1 MAFLKNSYS
10 KIWRIT
16 YPIILGSLAQN
27 FVYIA
32 DTAFLGR
39 VSEVALGAA
48 AIGGLFY
55 VAIFM
60 LGMGLGTGTQII
72 IARRKGEK
80 QIQGIG
86 AIVDHSFY
94 LLIGFSFLLFVI
106 IKLLSPS
113 LLLPAISSGGIY
125 VASMEYLDY
134 RVYGIF
140 FAFINVVFRAFYVG
154 IGDTKVLIWSTASMA
169 LVNIVLD
176 YCLIFGHWGFP
187 TMGIGGA
194 ALASVISEVF
204 TTGYF
209 VLHITR
215 KKRNTGQSFVDD
227 YQLFQFLRPAW
238 KTFQTIFKV
247 GLPVM
252 FQTFIS
258 VSSWFVFYLI
268 IEQEGER
275 PLAISNI
282 IRSIYL
288 VLMIPAFG
296 FYSATHTLVSNAM
309 GAKLVDE
316 VWPTLKKIILLA
328 TVFTLVLMQVNIFF
342 PLEVIGVYTDNAE
355 LALAVAPTLEVITIA
370 LLILPATFILFGAVA
385 GTGNT
390 TVSLIIE
397 VVTILIYLAFTYEIA
412 IYRHWPVHQIWYAE
426 FVYLACLGGF
436 SWIYLKLGR
445 WEKTEF

>member
-1 MAFLKNSYS
+1 M
-10 KIWRIT
+10 
-16 YPIILGSLAQN
+16 GSLAQN

-60 LGMGLGTGTQII
+60 LGMGLGTGSQII

-80 QIQGIG
+80 KIQGIG

-94 LLIGFSFLLFVI
+94 LLIAFSILLFI
-106 IKLLSPS
+106 LIKLISPS
-113 LLLPAISSGGIY
+113 LLHPAIASGEIY
-125 VASMEYLDY
+125 LASMEYLDY

-187 TMGIGGA
+187 VMGIGGA

-209 VLHITR
+209 LLHISR
-215 KKRNTGQSFVDD
+215 KKRKTGRSFVED
-227 YQLFQFLRPAW
+227 YQLFQFIQPAW
-238 KTFQTIFKV
+238 STFKTIFKV

-258 VSSWFVFYLI
+258 VSSWFLFYLI

-309 GAKLVDE
+309 GANLVDE
-316 VWPTLKKIILLA
+316 VWPTIKKIIMMA
-328 TVFTLVLMQVNIFF
+328 TGFTLILIQVNVFF
-342 PLEVIGVYTDNAE
+342 PIEVIGVYTDSAE
-355 LALAVAPTLEVITIA
+355 LALAVVPTLEVITIA

-397 VVTILIYLAFTYEIA
+397 IVTILIYLAFTYEVA
-412 IYRHWPVHQIWYAE
+412 IEQHWPVYKIWYAE
-426 FVYLACLGGF
+426 FVYLICIGGF
-436 SWIYLKLGR
+436 SWVYLLLGK
-445 WEKTEF
+445 WKKTKF